1 MHRALPGQVNE
12 CEIFPYFLYQ
22 CILPFF
28 YTVLTSLGGPLLKGF
43 FSVTPLDLNKDV
55 SVKKQLWNIGLESVC
70 NPHSYLNFIEVIF
83 FCLCDLPSS

>member
-1 MHRALPGQVNE
+1 MNVKYFH
-12 CEIFPYFLYQ
+12 IF
-22 CILPFF
+22 CISVFYLFF

-43 FSVTPLDLNKDV
+43 FSATPLDLNKDV